1 MTKRVA
7 IAGASGYAGGELAR
21 LVSAHPHL
29 ELSTVTA
36 HTQAGKTLGEVHPHL
51 GSVSHLRLQ
60 QTSVEALADHDV
72 IILAL
77 PHGTSGTLGQRLAEA
92 ATAAVIIDVGA
103 DRRLASADD
112 WEAFYGGEYFGP
124 WTYGL
129 PELVIRRAGKG
140 RDALRG
146 ATRIAAPGCNAQ
158 AVTLG
163 IAPLIAHGA
172 VMPKDIVTTL
182 AVGSSGAGKTA
193 RVDLLASELL
203 GSATPYAIGGV
214 HRHIPEIRQNL
225 VLAGGSAV
233 ADVSIT
239 LSPVLVPMSRGICAV
254 TTVPLESGA
263 TQQDMDDVL
272 ADVYGTEPFIRIY
285 PAGQTPATSDVVG
298 SNTVGVAAVVDKH
311 SSRVTVVTVMDN
323 LVKGTAGAAIQSLN
337 IALGYPETTGLSGD
351 GVAP

>member
-7 IAGASGYAGGELAR
+7 IAGASGYAGGEAAR
-21 LVSAHPHL
+21 LVAAHPEL
-29 ELSTVTA
+29 ELATVTA
-36 HTQAGKTLGEVHPHL
+36 KTSAGKTLGEVHPHL
-51 GSVSHLRLQ
+51 ASVSHLVIHD
-60 QTSVEALADHDV
+60 TTVEALSGHDV

-77 PHGTSGTLGQRLAEA
+77 PHGTSGQLGRDLAEA
-92 ATAAVIIDVGA
+92 STESIVVDLGA
-103 DRRLASADD
+103 DRRLTSFDD
-112 WEAFYGGEYFGP
+112 WDAFYGGEYFGP

-129 PELVIRRAGKG
+129 PELLIRGAGKQ
-140 RDALRG
+140 REALRG

-182 AVGSSGAGKTA
+182 AVGPSGAGKSA

-203 GSATPYAIGGV
+203 GSAKPYAIGGA

-225 VLAGGSAV
+225 VLAGGSPV
-233 ADVSIT
+233 ADVAIT
-239 LSPVLVPMSRGICAV
+239 MSPVLVPMSRGICAV
-254 TTVPLESGA
+254 TTIPLESGA
-263 TQQDMDDVL
+263 SQKHVDDVL
-272 ADVYGTEPFIRIY
+272 AEVYGTEPFIRVY
-285 PAGQTPATSDVVG
+285 PEGHLPATADVLA
-298 SNTVGVAAVVDKH
+298 SNTVGISAVVDKH
-311 SSRVTVVTVMDN
+311 SSRVTVVTVLDN

-337 IALGYPETTGLSGD
+337 IALGFDETTGLAVD